1 MFKRKHTY
9 TLLFLLLAL
18 ISFNSCAPYLKHYT
32 AAQDYF
38 NEAATLDN
46 ELKLKVSD
54 ENFDLLSPESQVQIK
69 YLTALNAIEKVLRG
83 NANTLRQD
91 GLLASAY
98 TIKALSEWKTKRY
111 DASIA
116 TAREGLTAIK
126 QASDV
131 GQKATPRDEAVLRAI
146 PGLIRADQAAALVE
160 ASADQRNYENIAST
174 IQSGLSDIDA
184 AIEQAPK
191 GNPVR
196 KYLYTVKLAML
207 ETWLVA
213 SADLKGDAGRE
224 ASQKIMKMQKEV
236 REMVKE

>member
-1 MFKRKHTY
+1 MFKRKHVY
-9 TLLFLLLAL
+9 ILFFLFFVL
-18 ISFNSCAPYLKHYT
+18 IVFNSCAPYIKHYT

-46 ELKLKVSD
+46 ELKLKVSE

-111 DASIA
+111 DASIV
-116 TAREGLTAIK
+116 TAREGLTVIK
-126 QASDV
+126 QGSDTGRKV
-131 GQKATPRDEAVLRAI
+131 TPRDEAVLRAI
-146 PGLIRADQAAALVE
+146 PGLIRADQAAALVK
-160 ASADQRNYENIAST
+160 APADQRNYESIATT
-174 IQSGLSDIDA
+174 IQTGLSDIDA
-184 AIEQAPK
+184 AIDQAPK

-213 SADLKGDAGRE
+213 SAGLKGDAGRE